1 MDPSGRPVSSGV
13 KLREI
18 MCSEPAT
25 KGPAATVPVTVTSCF
40 VRDPP
45 GSAACCFPAAGGQ
58 IGTVRLKAQWTQYAR
73 WIPI

>member
-1 MDPSGRPVSSGV
+1 MGPSGRPVSSGV

-18 MCSEPAT
+18 ICAEP
-25 KGPAATVPVTVTSCF
+25 GPAATVPVTVRSCF

-45 GSAACCFPAAGGQ
+45 GSAACCFSAAGGQ
-58 IGTVRLKAQWTQYAR
+58 IGTVRLKAQWTQNSR